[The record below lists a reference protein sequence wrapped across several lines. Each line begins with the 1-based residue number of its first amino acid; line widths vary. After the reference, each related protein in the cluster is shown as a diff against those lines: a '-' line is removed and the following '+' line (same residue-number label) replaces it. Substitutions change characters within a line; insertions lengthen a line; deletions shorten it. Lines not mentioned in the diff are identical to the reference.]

1 MTSLVDRKSK
11 LSEYDAVEHG
21 PIETFVTSKH
31 QPMVVSSSEEDE
43 DDDEDD
49 SEDEDDFIVD
59 DDMVDGKK
67 VARQVIRTELPGK

>member
-31 QPMVVSSSEEDE
+31 RPTVVSSSEEDE
-43 DDDEDD
+43 DEDD
-49 SEDEDDFIVD
+49 SEDEDDFVVD
-59 DDMVDGKK
+59 DDTVDGKR
-67 VARQVIRTELPGK
+67 VARQDIRTELPGK